1 MPIADK
7 PVEQE
12 RQLTLYKKVYV
23 TAILK
28 GITENDMME
37 FVGEYLNIPSRIDY
51 IHNMCLM
58 DSFYDIRYAVY
69 SMFDSLF
76 HRSEMGN
83 GK

>member
-1 MPIADK
+1 MSMTNNHT
-7 PVEQE
+7 EQE
-12 RQLTLYKKVYV
+12 NQFTLYKQVY
-23 TAILK
+23 TAAILK
-28 GITENDMME
+28 DVQNDQMME

-76 HRSEMGN
+76 DR
-83 GK
+83 